1 MKILIINGPNL
12 NALGKREPEIYGNL
26 TLDELNNQLT
36 AYAKEKNLEPEFFQS
51 NSEGNLI
58 DKIQNADKFMGLIIN
73 PGALTH
79 YSIALRDALVS
90 LNIPK
95 IEVHLSNI
103 FARENFR
110 HQSVTAS
117 VCSGQIS
124 GFGIKSYKLA
134 LDFFTL
140 Q

>member
-12 NALGKREPEIYGNL
+12 NALGKREPEIYGDL
-26 TLDELNNQLT
+26 TLEAMNEQLKIF
-36 AYAKEKNLEPEFFQS
+36 AEERNLEVEFFQS
-51 NSEGNLI
+51 NFEGEII
-58 DKIQNADKFMGLIIN
+58 DKIQAADNFNGLIIN

-79 YSIALRDALVS
+79 YSLALRDALAS

-103 FARENFR
+103 FAREDFR

-124 GFGIKSYKLA
+124 GLGIKSYGLA

-140 Q
+140 